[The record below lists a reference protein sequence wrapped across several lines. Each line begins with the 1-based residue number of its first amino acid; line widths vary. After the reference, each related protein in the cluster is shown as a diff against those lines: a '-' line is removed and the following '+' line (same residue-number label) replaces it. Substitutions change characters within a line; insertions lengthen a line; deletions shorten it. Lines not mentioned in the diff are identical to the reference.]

1 MTLEKKIFDNLI
13 EHGRQ
18 KEWKEYSADAAENEL
33 LNNLLREKKATY
45 ETVGNEKGEVVREII
60 KDLNG
65 NVIYDEIPWNKE
77 KSREERFLKDI
88 AKSSDKRA
96 NN

>member
-1 MTLEKKIFDNLI
+1 M
-13 EHGRQ
+13 
-18 KEWKEYSADAAENEL
+18 
-33 LNNLLREKKATY
+33 
-45 ETVGNEKGEVVREII
+45 GNEKGEVVREII